1 MANFSIKSKDI
12 QFANNSTHTINPG
25 NIEICT
31 RQLQVKVVVSAEL
44 ENNESYYLGY
54 IQICTSNDQKN
65 YYGND
70 DDVEQRW
77 EFNTI
82 PISDSDDE
90 GNIPW
95 YGVGND
101 SSLNGSRRVEL
112 IGPINADN
120 DLFMSDHF
128 EPTVAKFET
137 LATGDRGPKMLK
149 RIHRDQS
156 FRLWLVAVEI
166 NKADER
172 DSYQKLMQLDR
183 TYSLDC
189 NVSFGVNAGVTW
201 TTDNPAYVDKS
212 DNMDQIPEAAFNP
225 PIAND
230 NQELAY
236 YLNDEK
242 KHIIVPR
249 KN

>member
-1 MANFSIKSKDI
+1 MANFSITDSDI
-12 QFANNSTHTINPG
+12 QFTDNSTHTINPG
-25 NIEICT
+25 NIELCT

-44 ENNESYYLGY
+44 GNNESYYLGY

-65 YYGND
+65 FYGND
-70 DDVEQRW
+70 VQQRW

-95 YGVGND
+95 YGVNND
-101 SSLNGSRRVEL
+101 PYLNGSRRVEL
-112 IGPINADN
+112 IGPINADQN
-120 DLFMSDHF
+120 LFMSDHF

-137 LATGDRGPKMLK
+137 LANGTAGPKTLN
-149 RIHRDQS
+149 RIQRDQS

-172 DSYQKLMQLDR
+172 DSYQKLMQLDW

-201 TTDNPAYVDKS
+201 TTDNPTYVDKS
-212 DNMDQIPEAAFNP
+212 NNMDEIPEAAFNP

-230 NQELAY
+230 NQQLEY
-236 YLNDEK
+236 YLNHNF
-242 KHIIVPR
+242 KHIIVER